1 MNAMG
6 RSLVQYN
13 QLLFELGSVFL
24 NILLIASIHL
34 CSQDAAIEQ
43 AAITQKVF
51 VRLQKVFDLL
61 FRMVLTYKLLHYWL
75 LLGANLKILNHLI
88 SKISIEFRFV
98 LALRTLDLLL
108 FQPDVLLRLVAQLH
122 SLFNPAVMA
131 DCVAARQRDWVL
143 DLVINM

>member
-108 FQPDVLLRLVAQLH
+108 FQPDVLLRLVAQQH
-122 SLFNPAVMA
+122 SLFLPAVMA
-131 DCVAARQRDWVL
+131 DCVAARQRDWEL